1 MSNPN
6 IYIGNQSSEWS
17 S

>member
-1 MSNPN
+1 MSNQN

>member
-6 IYIGNQSSEWS
+6 ITFE
-17 S
+17 